1 MPFLR
6 NILEIAVVSQLVT
19 GYLPSVILHVLSS
32 CVPSI
37 MKLFS
42 TMQGFVSVSGIEQS
56 ACNKMLRFTI
66 WTAFFANVLTGSA
79 LVQFEIFLNPKEL
92 PSKLAVLVPA
102 QASFFIAYVVTSW
115 TSITSE
121 LTQITALF
129 CHLWGKCAKCCKRDY
144 SKAPSMPYY
153 SEIPRILLFG
163 LIGLAYFIVAPLILP
178 FVLVYFCLGYFIFR
192 NQLFNVYAPKYD
204 TGGKF
209 WPVVHN
215 TTIFSLV
222 VLHIIA
228 IGVFGIKKLPLA
240 SSLLLPLPPLTLLF
254 NEFCRNRFLPIFE
267 AYSTESLLK
276 KDREEQSKPDMAE
289 FFSNLVTAYCDPA
302 LKPFQRASNSDE
314 RTAPLLASLSSSR

>member
-1 MPFLR
+1 
-6 NILEIAVVSQLVT
+6 VSQLVT

-32 CVPSI
+32 YVPSI

-42 TMQGFVSVSGIEQS
+42 TMQGFVSVSGIERS

-66 WTAFFANVLTGSA
+66 WTVFFANVLTGSA

-121 LTQITALF
+121 LTQTAALF
-129 CHLWGKCAKCCKRDY
+129 CHLWGTCAKCCRRDA
-144 SKAPSMPYY
+144 SKAPSMPYH

-163 LIGLAYFIVAPLILP
+163 LLGLTYFIVAPLILP

-209 WPVVHN
+209 WPIVHN

-228 IGVFGIKKLPLA
+228 IGVFGLKKLPLA
-240 SSLLLPLPPLTLLF
+240 SSLLLPLPVLTLLF
-254 NEFCRNRFLPIFE
+254 NEFCRNRFVPIFE
-267 AYSTESLLK
+267 AYSTESLIK
-276 KDREEQSKPDMAE
+276 KDREEQSKPEMLE
-289 FFSNLVTAYCDPA
+289 FFSNLVTAYRDPA
-302 LKPFQRASNSDE
+302 LKPIQRASNSDE
-314 RTAPLLASLSSSR
+314 RTAPLLASV